1 MRLHVLSDLHL
12 EFSPF
17 TPSIPADADLV
28 VIAGD
33 TLPKGRAASWV
44 SANIDRRTILIGGNH
59 DCYRT
64 SVQRAQRVMSRDA
77 AAHVQVLE
85 NQTHVHQGVRFLG
98 CTGWTDFKATGSQR
112 QAMDR
117 AASEMNDYRMIRM
130 EPGYRKLRPA
140 DTQALAE
147 MSKAWL
153 LDQVSGS
160 FDGKTVIVTHTCPLV
175 ELLPEDRN
183 RDHLD
188 AAYTNDWLEFLTCK
202 IDLWIFGH
210 THFAVDRTI
219 NGVRFIS
226 NPKGYPG
233 EETGFQPDLIV
244 SL

>member
-1 MRLHVLSDLHL
+1 MRLHILSDLHL
-12 EFSPF
+12 EFAAF
-17 TPSIPADADLV
+17 TPTIPPEAELV

-33 TLPKGRAASWV
+33 TLPKGKAASWV
-44 SANIDRRTILIGGNH
+44 STNIDLQTILIGGNH

-77 AAHVQVLE
+77 AGHVHVLQ
-85 NQTHVHQGVRFLG
+85 NQAHVHQGVRFLG
-98 CTGWTDFKATGSQR
+98 CTSWTDFKATGNQR

-147 MSKAWL
+147 ASKAWL
-153 LDQVSGS
+153 LSQVSTP
-160 FDGKTVIVTHTCPLV
+160 FDGKTVVVTHTCPLV
-175 ELLPEDRN
+175 ELLAEDRD

-188 AAYTNDWLEFLTCK
+188 AAYTNDWLEFLTYK

-210 THFAVDRTI
+210 THAAVDRRI
-219 NGVRFIS
+219 SGVRFVS
-226 NPKGYPG
+226 NPRGYPK
-233 EETGFQPDLIV
+233 EVTGFQSNLIV
-244 SL
+244 SI